1 MEKRKSLI
9 YGNDNVLRGAKLTV
23 ISKHGKRA
31 SASRPI
37 QKLIPFEVTE
47 ANKDSDFNYVDVVER
62 RLRCQA
68 AVDGEIR
75 RKFFRH
81 TDFVFCC

>member
-1 MEKRKSLI
+1 M
-9 YGNDNVLRGAKLTV
+9 V
-23 ISKHGKRA
+23 SKQGKRA
-31 SASRPI
+31 KDSRPI

-62 RLRCQA
+62 CPRRQV

-75 RKFFRH
+75 RQFF
-81 TDFVFCC
+81 T